1 MDRDDVLIRP
11 ATPGDVPEV
20 AAIVRA
26 ENPTRVFSDRGWQ
39 HRGET
44 TPERARRL
52 ELVAVAD
59 GAIVGH
65 GGASLNAVTS
75 VEGAGGL
82 GVSVI
87 EFARGH
93 GIGSRLYDA
102 LLEHLRSLNARNLV
116 SYLMQDPAGEHFARA
131 RGFELAKTAPM
142 FQVDPRTVTLDLP
155 ADPDFRV
162 VALADVR
169 DRPRDVFELDALGS
183 LDEPSVIPVDALRY
197 DEYLREEWQHPDLEF
212 DGSTIVLS
220 GDRMVALTWLRVDRE
235 RGRGVSAFTA
245 THPEFRG
252 RGLAT
257 RAKLRTLRWSAE
269 HGITSMTTS
278 NDDSNVAMLTVNR
291 KLGFARIG
299 TFVTYQRDL

>member
-1 MDRDDVLIRP
+1 MAR
-11 ATPGDVPEV
+11 E
-20 AAIVRA
+20 
-26 ENPTRVFSDRGWQ
+26 ENPLRVHSDRGWQ
-39 HRGET
+39 HRRET

-59 GAIVGH
+59 GVIVGH
-65 GGASLNAVTS
+65 GGASLNATTS

-87 EFARGH
+87 ESARGL
-93 GIGSRLYDA
+93 GIGARLYDT
-102 LLEHLRSLNARNLV
+102 LFDHLQSLHARTLV
-116 SYLMQDPAGEHFARA
+116 SYLMQNPAGEHFARA
-131 RGFELAKTAPM
+131 HGFALAKTAPLLE
-142 FQVDPRTVTLDLP
+142 VDPRTVALDLP
-155 ADPDFRV
+155 DDPDFRV
-162 VALADVR
+162 VSLADVR

-197 DEYLREEWQHPDLEF
+197 DEYEREEWQHPDLSF

-220 GDRMVALTWLRVDRE
+220 GDRMVALTWLRVDTE

-269 HGITSMTTS
+269 NGITSMTTS

-291 KLGFARIG
+291 KLGFTRIG